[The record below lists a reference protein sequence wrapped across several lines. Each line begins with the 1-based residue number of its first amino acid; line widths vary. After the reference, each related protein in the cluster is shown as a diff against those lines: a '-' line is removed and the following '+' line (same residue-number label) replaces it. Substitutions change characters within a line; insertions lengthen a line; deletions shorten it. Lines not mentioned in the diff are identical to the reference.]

1 MATAPRP
8 VNRTGSKVSARAGN
22 LTVSTTAQRPSWQA
36 IHTAYMR
43 IHNTGD
49 TAAKYKLIGGPA
61 EAEYKRAPKIYENAC
76 ALRLSY
82 ALNHGGMPINKNKRP
97 TGGTQL
103 KGADNNL
110 YYTGVYTVRDF
121 LVLNWGT
128 SDKPYKPYKV
138 MSSKAENTKLASE
151 LTSLNKKGIICMK
164 VTGWDD
170 AAGHIT
176 LWDGTNFSDGTN
188 YLLDRRDNVIVTEFQ
203 FWELK

>member
-1 MATAPRP
+1 MGIPPRS
-8 VNRTGSKVSARAGN
+8 VNRTGSKVSAAAGN
-22 LTVSTTAQRPSWQA
+22 RSTSVTPKRPSWQN
-36 IHTAYMR
+36 IHTAYMK
-43 IHNTGD
+43 IHNIGD

-82 ALNHGGMPINKNKRP
+82 ALNYGGMPINKNKRP
-97 TGGTQL
+97 TGGTKL
-103 KGADNNL
+103 IGADNNL

-138 MSSKAENTKLASE
+138 MSSKTENSKLASD
-151 LTSLNKKGIICMK
+151 LTSLNKKGVICMK

-176 LWDGTNFSDGTN
+176 LWDGTGFSDGTN
-188 YLLDRRDNVIVTEFQ
+188 YLLDPRSNVIVTELQ